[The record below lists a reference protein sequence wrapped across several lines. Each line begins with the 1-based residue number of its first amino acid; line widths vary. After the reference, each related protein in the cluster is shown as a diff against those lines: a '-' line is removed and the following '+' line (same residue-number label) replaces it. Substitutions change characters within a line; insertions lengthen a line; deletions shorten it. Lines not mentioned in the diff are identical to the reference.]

1 MQAGWGGGGGGV
13 GEMKGSK
20 ESLAEAFHEI
30 LQKLTEGSLQLTTLT
45 RLPVHWNVCIS
56 MLLTLHFSSYIVQY
70 DSSILGLT
78 K

>member
-30 LQKLTEGSLQLTTLT
+30 QLTEGSLQLTALT
-45 RLPVHWNVCIS
+45 
-56 MLLTLHFSSYIVQY
+56 
-70 DSSILGLT
+70 
-78 K
+78 